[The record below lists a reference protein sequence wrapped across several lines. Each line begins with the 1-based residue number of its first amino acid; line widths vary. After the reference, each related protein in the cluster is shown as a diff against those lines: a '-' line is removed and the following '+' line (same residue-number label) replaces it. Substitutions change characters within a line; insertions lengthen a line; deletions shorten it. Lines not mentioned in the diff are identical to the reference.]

1 MLSYRVHIQDIGWQ
15 EWKKNGEIAG
25 TTGQKKRI
33 EAIEMKLSNDY
44 SEQYDL
50 YYRCHVQDYGWLG
63 WAQNGQKSGT
73 TGYAKRIEAIEIRL
87 VKKGDEGL
95 GSASNR
101 YPHFVVPDG

>member
-1 MLSYRVHIQDIGWQ
+1 
-15 EWKKNGEIAG
+15 
-25 TTGQKKRI
+25 
-33 EAIEMKLSNDY
+33 MKLSNDY

-87 VKKGDEGL
+87 VKKGDEGP
-95 GSASNR
+95 GSTENAYRTPKIYYQGHIQN
-101 YPHFVVPDG
+101 DGWHNKVYDDQMAGTDLRHYV